1 MNEPEKVTYRY
12 INTETKKMDSITFQN
27 FQKLFIEN
35 DMTWRKKN
43 NEFIYTVRTPTG
55 RDRIEQITTKN
66 SNQNAYLDKVDR
78 KNTFWLLQEGKVYR
92 SVNWVHRYYTSFD
105 HSVNFEDK
113 TPPYFKQ
120 IRRRGFKQEKR
131 KERKLV
137 YTTYEYFK
145 TLTTEK
151 RKAVALVA
159 KGNKL
164 IMRAVPGARYFVP
177 EGIYN
182 ERRRNVLKNATSVA
196 KYDVRLILG
205 LDFDEKSIYEF

>member
-1 MNEPEKVTYRY
+1 M
-12 INTETKKMDSITFQN
+12 
-27 FQKLFIEN
+27 
-35 DMTWRKKN
+35 
-43 NEFIYTVRTPTG
+43 
-55 RDRIEQITTKN
+55 
-66 SNQNAYLDKVDR
+66 
-78 KNTFWLLQEGKVYR
+78 
-92 SVNWVHRYYTSFD
+92 
-105 HSVNFEDK
+105 NFEDK

-131 KERKLV
+131 KERKLF

-164 IMRAVPGARYFVP
+164 IMRVVPGAIYFVP

-205 LDFDEKSIYEF
+205 LDFDEKLIYEF